1 MIYIICR
8 NVEEIKYNLPKEG
21 FKVIVNTCPNNFY
34 GEFGA
39 WLKIYKDA
47 KENNYENIGVY
58 QARRYFHKNNL
69 ILTNKDF
76 NLDNTDIYLVK
87 YPLNKHTIYT
97 QFNQCHPLYKDLLE
111 NIGLSNNEIYIAKN
125 TNYIFPHNMF
135 YTKFSIFEKMCEY
148 IFNLAATIKTY
159 KKDDSKILGFLGERL
174 LSIFVLSN
182 KLKYTCVNC
191 IRINKTT
198 LKIDDNDLGIE
209 KWPY

>member
-1 MIYIICR
+1 
-8 NVEEIKYNLPKEG
+8 
-21 FKVIVNTCPNNFY
+21 
-34 GEFGA
+34 
-39 WLKIYKDA
+39 
-47 KENNYENIGVY
+47 
-58 QARRYFHKNNL
+58 
-69 ILTNKDF
+69 
-76 NLDNTDIYLVK
+76 
-87 YPLNKHTIYT
+87 
-97 QFNQCHPLYKDLLE
+97 
-111 NIGLSNNEIYIAKN
+111 
-125 TNYIFPHNMF
+125 MF